1 MPTESYNKQNIA
13 PLQRKNLFDYFPV
26 SYSAFPGYVRQEV
39 FRLKLKEVLSLAMEA
54 SKWENGPTISSAP
67 VRQMYYT
74 NNWSA
79 TPHYSAKGGSYITSQ
94 GTSSP
99 VEKQTTPIKHDE
111 PYSKAMLRAKALQKV
126 DTMEW
131 RPPSAMKD
139 YAAEYRTKSKE
150 YLTAIGKDAIVNGI
164 GKGIEKGVGA
174 AAAQVSK
181 ITPKTKAGQ
190 ATKWVAQQSMT
201 TYEKKTSV
209 KIMSKNI
216 EVGLF
221 SFNRAETV
229 AGKGVDWTANKIIKA
244 EGVDVS
250 FNNDYNKAWLMNHGM
265 SEGAADFVMTGGNL
279 RDEKYRN
286 ALAAKIGMPPALA
299 GFILHSV
306 DAMIQ
311 TIPALSIVQ
320 HLGVARTL
328 DVASDFVPIAATTR
342 AAESIAFNLIMSVQS
357 WNAAR
362 SFEETQRHFDK
373 LWREFTTKLKA
384 KIKQDINSLSDK
396 ELSDLCKLL
405 EINQ

>member
-1 MPTESYNKQNIA
+1 MPSKLYDKQSIA
-13 PLQRKNLFDYFPV
+13 PMQRKNLFDYFHV

-39 FRLKLKEVLSLAMEA
+39 FRVKLKEVLSTAMKA
-54 SKWENGPTISSAP
+54 SRWENVPTISSAP
-67 VRQMYYT
+67 ARQTYIS

-79 TPHYSAKGGSYITSQ
+79 TPHISAKGESYITSR
-94 GTSSP
+94 GPSSP
-99 VEKQTTPIKHDE
+99 VEKQVTPIQHDDS
-111 PYSKAMLRAKALQKV
+111 YSKSMLRAKALQKV

-139 YAAEYRTKSKE
+139 YAAEYRARSGE
-150 YLTAIGKDAIVNGI
+150 YIAAIGKDAVVYGI

-190 ATKWVAQQSMT
+190 ATKWAAQQSMT
-201 TYEKKTSV
+201 TYEKKTTV
-209 KIMSKNI
+209 KIMSKDI
-216 EVGLF
+216 EVGFF
-221 SFNRAETV
+221 SFNGAETV
-229 AGKGVDWTANKIIKA
+229 AGKGVNPIVNKIIKA

-250 FNNDYNKAWLMNHGM
+250 INNDYNKAWLMKHGM
-265 SEGAADFVMTGGNL
+265 SEGAADFIMTGGNL

-286 ALAAKIGMPPALA
+286 ALAAKTGMPPALA
-299 GFILHSV
+299 GFILLSV

-320 HLGVARTL
+320 HFGVAGTL
-328 DVASDFVPIAATTR
+328 DVASDFVPVAAATK

-373 LWREFTTKLKA
+373 LWREFTIKLKA

-396 ELSDLCKLL
+396 ELFELCELL
-405 EINQ
+405 GIK